1 MARRSR
7 QSRNEDEVEETGLI
21 GRAIDRTFE
30 NPAMSG
36 GLLVMA
42 LTATAILSNALFLQ
56 NGRHPD
62 PLFMTRTAPPPE
74 SARPETTAAIAASVP
89 ARPAAAIQN
98 PPLPRLA
105 PRAPV
110 STAAMAPPIPDPVAE
125 LTTASLAPPAME
137 EPRTDAP
144 GANDLIAGIQREL
157 ARIGL
162 YNGAIDGVSGFRTEA
177 AIRAFETAAGIPAT
191 GAPSVELLAALKRPL
206 PPRETQS
213 IAMGS
218 TEAAELNRRERERAE
233 MIAAEER
240 RLEAIRLGET
250 CKVIQTALNRIGYGP
265 LPVDGNAG
273 SETLDAIRRFE
284 LDNGMPV
291 TGQVGDALVARL
303 YAIGAIKPG

>member
-1 MARRSR
+1 
-7 QSRNEDEVEETGLI
+7 
-21 GRAIDRTFE
+21 
-30 NPAMSG
+30 MSG

-62 PLFMTRTAPPPE
+62 PLFMTRTAPPPD
-74 SARPETTAAIAASVP
+74 AQRPEAIAAVAASVP
-89 ARPAAAIQN
+89 DRPVAIQD

-105 PRAPV
+105 PRLIAP
-110 STAAMAPPIPDPVAE
+110 AAATTPPVPDPVAE
-125 LTTASLAPPAME
+125 LTTASLSAPASE
-137 EPRTDAP
+137 EPRPEASGTS
-144 GANDLIAGIQREL
+144 DLIADIQREL

-162 YNGAIDGVSGFRTEA
+162 YNGAIDGVSGSRTET

-191 GAPSVELLAALKRPL
+191 GAPSADLLAALKRPL

-213 IAMGS
+213 IAVQS
-218 TEAAELNRRERERAE
+218 NEAAELNRRERERAG

-240 RLEAIRLGET
+240 RLDAIRLGET
-250 CKVIQTALNRIGYGP
+250 YKVVQTALNRIGYGP
-265 LPVDGNAG
+265 LSVDGNAG

-291 TGQVGDALVARL
+291 TGEVGDALVARL

>member
-1 MARRSR
+1 
-7 QSRNEDEVEETGLI
+7 
-21 GRAIDRTFE
+21 
-30 NPAMSG
+30 MSG

-62 PLFMTRTAPPPE
+62 PLFMTRTAPPPD
-74 SARPETTAAIAASVP
+74 AQPPEAVAVVAASVP
-89 ARPAAAIQN
+89 ARPVAIQD

-105 PRAPV
+105 PRSIAPV
-110 STAAMAPPIPDPVAE
+110 AATTPPVPDPVAE
-125 LTTASLAPPAME
+125 LTTASLTAPASE
-137 EPRTDAP
+137 EPRHKAP
-144 GANDLIAGIQREL
+144 GTNDLIADIQREL

-162 YNGAIDGVSGFRTEA
+162 YNGAIDGVSGSRTET

-191 GAPSVELLAALKRPL
+191 GAPSAELLAALKRPL

-213 IAMGS
+213 IAVQS
-218 TEAAELNRRERERAE
+218 NEAAELNRRERERAE

-250 CKVIQTALNRIGYGP
+250 YKVVQTALNRIGYGP
-265 LPVDGNAG
+265 LSVDGNAG

-291 TGQVGDALVARL
+291 TGEVGDALVARL